1 MKRQLKTK
9 TCRHCKTEYCPAT
22 STQVVCSPNCAVEY
36 TRARVERKRQADQ
49 RKHLRSVRQIQR
61 KRKESLKTRNDHL
74 KLAQAAFNRY
84 IRLRDRGKPCIS
96 CLRSETEVEE
106 SGRWKTGGAWDAGHF
121 LTIGAHPEL
130 RFIET
135 NVHRQ
140 CKSCNAGESRNSRK
154 RKTVSE
160 GYRDNLVRRI
170 GITQVTW
177 LEGPHPPAKWSI
189 DEIKQIRDTYRRKAR
204 ELEEKS

>member
-1 MKRQLKTK
+1 MRKLKTK
-9 TCRHCKTEYCPAT
+9 SCRHCKTEYCPVT

-49 RKHLRSVRQIQR
+49 RRHLRSVKQNQR
-61 KRKESLKTRNDHL
+61 KRKESLKTRGDYL

-96 CLRSETEVEE
+96 CLRSELEVEGSE
-106 SGRWKTGGAWDAGHF
+106 SWKVGGAWDCGHF
-121 LTIGAHPEL
+121 LGVGAHPEL
-130 RFIET
+130 RFEEL
-135 NVHRQ
+135 NAHRQ
-140 CKSCNAGESRNSRK
+140 CKSCNSGSHHHVRK
-154 RKTVSE
+154 KRTVAQD
-160 GYRDNLVRRI
+160 YRDNLVERI
-170 GITQVTW
+170 GITPVTW
-177 LEGPHPPAKWSI
+177 LEGPHPAAKWSI